1 MPIKKRLE
9 EKGLTASVLNEDN
22 VMKYVSTRGGDLS
35 VTSAFAIKQGLSPD
49 GGLFM
54 PETIPEVDLQFVKGL
69 TSLSYAER
77 AAKILSL
84 FLTDFSYEEIL
95 TDANA
100 AYSEEKFGAYPAPMK
115 DIGDGIGVLE
125 LWHGPTSAF
134 KDMALQIMPK
144 LFSRSIKKCDEERKA
159 IILVATSG
167 DTGKAALEGY
177 RDANDVAVKVFYP
190 TDGVSAMQKRQ
201 MQTQEGDNLSVSG
214 IYGNFD
220 DAQSVVKEIFASEEF
235 GRELD
240 KRGFFLSSANSINF
254 GRLAPQIV
262 YYFSAYAD
270 MCRGGTISL
279 GEKIDVTVPTGNFGN
294 IFAAFIAK
302 KMGLP
307 IDKLIC
313 ASNENDVLTEFFR
326 TGRYN
331 RIRPF
336 FATTSPSMDILI
348 SSNLE
353 RLLYVTLG
361 SDRCRELMDKL
372 SEVGEYTLSGE
383 ELALVRQSFLGYST
397 SEKEGAEVMRR
408 TFEEKKYLIDTH
420 TAVALFAAMRYMND
434 YKAENKMLVVSTATP
449 YKFAKDT
456 LSAVF
461 GVCADD
467 ESAVK
472 TLEELSGVEIPHPIK
487 TLFGK
492 ALIHTGIIS
501 KEEMWTDALKF
512 ADKINTPLA

>member
-1 MPIKKRLE
+1 
-9 EKGLTASVLNEDN
+9 
-22 VMKYVSTRGGDLS
+22 MKYISTRGGDFS
-35 VTSAFAIKQGLSPD
+35 VDSAFAIKQGLAPD
-49 GGLFM
+49 GGLYM
-54 PETIPEVDLQFVKGL
+54 PEELPKINLDFVREL
-69 TSLSYAER
+69 TSLSYPER
-77 AAKILSL
+77 AARILSL
-84 FLTDFSYEEIL
+84 FLTDFSYDEISA
-95 TDANA
+95 DARV
-100 AYSEEKFGAYPAPMK
+100 AYSEERFDGFPAPVN
-115 DIGDGIGVLE
+115 DIGNGINMLE

-144 LFSRSIKKCDEERKA
+144 LFSRAMKKCGEDRKA

-177 RDANDVAVKVFYP
+177 KNVDGVYVKVFYP

-220 DAQSVVKEIFASEEF
+220 DAQSAVKEIFSGEKYAEE
-235 GRELD
+235 LC

-270 MCRGGTISL
+270 MCQSGSIAM

-294 IFAAFIAK
+294 IFAGYIAK
-302 KMGLP
+302 MMGLP

-313 ASNENDVLTEFFR
+313 ASNENDVLTEFFT

-336 FATTSPSMDILI
+336 HATTSPSMDILI

-353 RLLYVTLG
+353 RLIYITLG
-361 SDRCRELMDKL
+361 ATRCRELMNDLAKI
-372 SEVGEYTLSGE
+372 GEYTLNEKEISIIRE
-383 ELALVRQSFLGYST
+383 HFLGYST
-397 SEKEGAEVMRR
+397 SQKEGADIMRQ
-408 TFEEKKYLIDTH
+408 TFKKKNYLIDTH
-420 TAVALFAAMRYMND
+420 TAVALSASLRYMND

-449 YKFAKDT
+449 YKFARDT
-456 LSAVF
+456 LSCVF
-461 GVCADD
+461 GKTADD

-472 TLEELSGVEIPHPIK
+472 VLHELSGVDIPIPIK
-487 TLFGK
+487 ALYGKPVLHTDIVEKEQMWQSTLEFVN
-492 ALIHTGIIS
+492 
-501 KEEMWTDALKF
+501 KF
-512 ADKINTPLA
+512 

>member
-1 MPIKKRLE
+1 
-9 EKGLTASVLNEDN
+9 
-22 VMKYVSTRGGDLS
+22 MKYISTRGGDIS
-35 VTSAFAIKQGLSPD
+35 ATSAFAIKQGLSPD

-54 PETIPEVDLQFVKGL
+54 PERIPEIDISFIKEL
-69 TSLSYAER
+69 TSLSYPER
-77 AAKILSL
+77 TARILSL
-84 FLTDFSYEEIL
+84 FLTDFTYEEIL
-95 TDANA
+95 EDAKA
-100 AYSEEKFGAYPAPMK
+100 AYSEEKFGAYPAPIT
-115 DIGDGIGVLE
+115 DIGGGISVLE

-134 KDMALQIMPK
+134 KDMALQIMPR
-144 LFSRSIKKCDEERKA
+144 LFSRSLEKCNERRKA

-177 RDANDVAVKVFYP
+177 RDAKNVAVKVFYP
-190 TDGVSAMQKRQ
+190 TDGVSVMQKRQ
-201 MQTQEGDNLSVSG
+201 MQTQEGNNLSVSG

-220 DAQSVVKEIFASEEF
+220 DAQSALKEIFEGEEF

-270 MCRGGTISL
+270 MCKRGSITI
-279 GEKIDVTVPTGNFGN
+279 GDKIDVTVPTGNFGN

-307 IDKLIC
+307 IDRLIC

-336 FATTSPSMDILI
+336 YATTSPSMDILI

-353 RLLYVTLG
+353 RLIYLTLG
-361 SDRCRELMDKL
+361 ADRCKKLMRAL
-372 SEVGEYTLSGE
+372 SEVGEYTLENE
-383 ELALVRQSFLGYST
+383 EISLIRESFLGYST
-397 SEKEGAEVMRR
+397 SGKEGADIMRR

-420 TAVALFAAMRYMND
+420 TAVALSAAMRYMND

-449 YKFAKDT
+449 YKFARDT

-461 GVCADD
+461 GVSADD
-467 ESAVK
+467 ESAVT
-472 TLEELSGVEIPHPIK
+472 TLEELSGVEIPYPIK
-487 TLFGK
+487 ALFGK
-492 ALIHTGIIS
+492 PLIHTDIIS
-501 KEEMWTDALKF
+501 KDEMWSRSLEF
-512 ADKINTPLA
+512 AETINIPLA

>member
-1 MPIKKRLE
+1 
-9 EKGLTASVLNEDN
+9 
-22 VMKYVSTRGGDLS
+22 MKYISTRGGDLS

-54 PETIPEVDLQFVKGL
+54 PERIPKIDLSFVEEL
-69 TSLSYAER
+69 TSLSYSER
-77 AAKILSL
+77 AARILSL
-84 FLTDFSYEEIL
+84 FLTDFTYEEIL
-95 TDANA
+95 TDAKA
-100 AYSEEKFGAYPAPMK
+100 AYSEEKFGAYPAPVT
-115 DIGDGIGVLE
+115 DIGGGISMLE

-134 KDMALQIMPK
+134 KDMALQIMPR
-144 LFSRSIKKCDEERKA
+144 LFSRALRKCNEERKA

-177 RDANDVAVKVFYP
+177 RDAENVAVKVFYP
-190 TDGVSAMQKRQ
+190 TDGVSVMQKRQ
-201 MQTQEGDNLSVSG
+201 MQTQEGYNLSVSG

-220 DAQSVVKEIFASEEF
+220 DAQGALKEIFSSEEF

-270 MCRGGTISL
+270 MCQSGSISL
-279 GEKIDVTVPTGNFGN
+279 GDKIDVTVPTGNFGN

-313 ASNENDVLTEFFR
+313 ASNENDVLTEFFK

-336 FATTSPSMDILI
+336 YATTSPSMDILI

-353 RLLYVTLG
+353 RLLYLMLG
-361 SDRCRELMDKL
+361 ADRCRELMREL
-372 SEVGEYTLSGE
+372 SVAGEYTLTE
-383 ELALVRQSFLGYST
+383 CELDLIRQSFLGYST
-397 SEKEGAEVMRR
+397 SGSEGAEIMRC

-420 TAVALFAAMRYMND
+420 TAVALSAAMRYMND

-467 ESAVK
+467 ESAVRA
-472 TLEELSGVEIPHPIK
+472 LEELSGVEIPSPIK

-492 ALIHTGIIS
+492 PLIHTGIIS
-501 KEEMWTDALKF
+501 KDEMWESALEF
-512 ADKINTPLA
+512 AEKINTPLA

>member
-1 MPIKKRLE
+1 
-9 EKGLTASVLNEDN
+9 
-22 VMKYVSTRGGDLS
+22 MKYISTRGGDIS

-49 GGLFM
+49 KGLFM
-54 PETIPEVDLQFVKGL
+54 PETIPSVDLSFIGKL
-69 TSLSYAER
+69 SSLSYEER

-84 FLTDFSYEEIL
+84 FLDDFSYEELIA
-95 TDANA
+95 DAAA
-100 AYSEEKFGAYPAPMK
+100 AYSKEKFGSSPAPVR
-115 DIGDGIGVLE
+115 DIGDNISILE

-144 LFSRSIKKCDEERKA
+144 LFARSIKKCGEGRRA

-177 RDANDVAVKVFYP
+177 RDAEGVAVKVFYP

-201 MQTQEGDNLSVSG
+201 MQTQEGHNLSVSG

-220 DAQSVVKEIFASEEF
+220 DAQSALKEIFASEEF

-270 MCRGGTISL
+270 MCKCGSISL

-294 IFAAFIAK
+294 IFAAFLAK
-302 KMGLP
+302 EMGLP

-331 RIRPF
+331 RLRPF
-336 FATTSPSMDILI
+336 YQTTSPSMDILI

-353 RLLYVTLG
+353 RLIYLTLG
-361 SDRCRELMDKL
+361 AERCRHLMNDL
-372 SEVGEYTLSGE
+372 SEVGEYTLTEE
-383 ELALVRQSFLGYST
+383 ELMAVRRSFLGYST
-397 SEKEGAEVMRR
+397 SEKEGAEIMRR
-408 TFEEKKYLIDTH
+408 TFEDKKYLIDTH
-420 TAVALFAAMRYMND
+420 TAVALSAAMRYMND

-449 YKFAKDT
+449 YKFARDT

-461 GVCADD
+461 GETADD
-467 ESAVK
+467 IEAVNR
-472 TLEELSGVEIPHPIK
+472 LNELSGVEIPYPIK
-487 TLFGK
+487 ALYGK
-492 ALIHTGIIS
+492 PLIHKGVIS
-501 KEEMWTDALKF
+501 KEEMWQSALELTGR
-512 ADKINTPLA
+512 INTP

>member
-1 MPIKKRLE
+1 
-9 EKGLTASVLNEDN
+9 
-22 VMKYVSTRGGDLS
+22 MKYISTRGGDLS

-49 GGLFM
+49 KGLFM
-54 PETIPEVDLQFVKGL
+54 PEKIPTVGLSFIEVLA
-69 TSLSYAER
+69 SLSYEER

-84 FLTDFSYEEIL
+84 FLEDFSYEELIA
-95 TDANA
+95 DARS
-100 AYSEEKFGAYPAPMK
+100 AYSAEKFGPYPAPVR
-115 DIGDGIGVLE
+115 DIGDNISILE

-144 LFSRSIKKCDEERKA
+144 LFARSLKKCGEGRRA

-177 RDANDVAVKVFYP
+177 RDADGVAVKVFYP

-201 MQTQEGDNLSVSG
+201 MQTQEGNNLSVSG

-220 DAQSVVKEIFASEEF
+220 DAQSALKEIFASDEF

-270 MCRGGTISL
+270 MYKNGTIAL
-279 GEKIDVTVPTGNFGN
+279 GEKINVTVPTGNFGN

-302 KMGLP
+302 EMGLP

-313 ASNENDVLTEFFR
+313 ASNENDVLTEFFN

-331 RIRPF
+331 RLRPF
-336 FATTSPSMDILI
+336 YQTTSPSMDILI

-353 RLLYVTLG
+353 RLLYLTLG
-361 SDRCRELMDKL
+361 ADRCRQLMNEL
-372 SEVGEYTLSGE
+372 SEVGEYTLTE
-383 ELALVRQSFLGYST
+383 DELMAVRESFLGYST
-397 SEKEGAEVMRR
+397 RENEVARIIKC

-420 TAVALFAAMRYMND
+420 TAVALSAAMRYMND

-449 YKFAKDT
+449 YKFARDT
-456 LSAVF
+456 LKAVF
-461 GVCADD
+461 GEDADD
-467 ESAVK
+467 IEAVTK
-472 TLEELSGVEIPHPIK
+472 LNQLSGVEIPYPIRA
-487 TLFGK
+487 LYGK
-492 ALIHTGIIS
+492 PLIHKGVIS
-501 KEEMWTDALKF
+501 KDEMWQSALEL
-512 ADKINTPLA
+512 AEKINTP

>member
-1 MPIKKRLE
+1 MRYI
-9 EKGLTASVLNEDN
+9 
-22 VMKYVSTRGGDLS
+22 STRGGDLP
-35 VTSAFAIKQGLSPD
+35 VNAAFAIKQGLAHD

-54 PETIPEVDLQFVKGL
+54 PDELPKIDIDFIKNLA
-69 TSLSYAER
+69 SLSYAER
-77 AAKILSL
+77 AARILSL
-84 FLTDFSYEEIL
+84 FLEDYSYEEIFAWAD
-95 TDANA
+95 T
-100 AYSEEKFGAYPAPMK
+100 AYSREKFDGFPAPVK
-115 DIGDGIGVLE
+115 NIGDGVHILE

-144 LFSRSIKKCDEERKA
+144 LFSGAMKKCGEDRRA

-177 RDANDVAVKVFYP
+177 KNVDGVAVKVFYP

-201 MQTQEGDNLSVSG
+201 MQTQEGDNLSVAG

-220 DAQSVVKEIFASEEF
+220 DAQSAVKEIFSSDYCAK
-235 GRELD
+235 ELNS
-240 KRGFFLSSANSINF
+240 KGFFLSSANSINF

-270 MCRGGTISL
+270 MCQSGSIAF

-294 IFAAFIAK
+294 IFAAYIAK
-302 KMGLP
+302 MMGLP
-307 IDKLIC
+307 IARLIC
-313 ASNENDVLTEFFR
+313 ASNENDVLTEFFT

-336 FATTSPSMDILI
+336 HATTSPSMDILI

-353 RLLYVTLG
+353 RLLFATFG
-361 SDRCRELMDKL
+361 ADRCKALMSDL
-372 SEVGEYTLSGE
+372 ASNGEYTLTAE
-383 ELALVRQSFLGYST
+383 EISKIREHFLGYST
-397 SEKEGAEVMRR
+397 NQIEGAEIMRK

-420 TAVALFAAMRYMND
+420 TAVALSAAMRYMND

-456 LSAVF
+456 LSCVF
-461 GVCADD
+461 GDMADD
-467 ESAVK
+467 ESAVNK
-472 TLEELSGVEIPHPIK
+472 LYELSGVEIPSPIK
-487 TLFGK
+487 ALFGK
-492 ALIHTGIIS
+492 PILHADVID
-501 KEEMWTDALKF
+501 KEQMWQGTLDFL
-512 ADKINTPLA
+512 DKI

>member
-1 MPIKKRLE
+1 
-9 EKGLTASVLNEDN
+9 
-22 VMKYVSTRGGDLS
+22 MKYISTRGGDIS
-35 VTSAFAIKQGLSPD
+35 ASSAFAIKQGLSPD

-54 PETIPEVDLQFVKGL
+54 PEGIPKIDINFIKRL

-77 AAKILSL
+77 AAEILSM
-84 FLTDFSYEEIL
+84 FLTDFSYDEIL
-95 TDANA
+95 CHAKS
-100 AYSEEKFGAYPAPMK
+100 AYSNEKFGEAPAPVYNL
-115 DIGDGIGVLE
+115 GDGISILE
-125 LWHGPTSAF
+125 LWHGPTSTF

-144 LFSRSIKKCDEERKA
+144 LFSESIKKCGENRKA

-177 RDANDVAVKVFYP
+177 RDADNVAVKVFYP
-190 TDGVSAMQKRQ
+190 TDGVSVMQKRQ

-220 DAQSVVKEIFASEEF
+220 DAQSVVKEIFSSEDF
-235 GRELD
+235 KRELD
-240 KRGFFLSSANSINF
+240 SRGFFLSSANSINF

-270 MCRGGTISL
+270 MCQCGSISL
-279 GEKIDVTVPTGNFGN
+279 GDKIDVTVPTGNFGN

-313 ASNENDVLTEFFR
+313 ASNENDVLTEFFK

-331 RIRPF
+331 RVRPF
-336 FATTSPSMDILI
+336 YATTSPSMDILI

-353 RLLYVTLG
+353 RLIYLTLG
-361 SDRCRELMDKL
+361 AERCKELMKEL
-372 SEVGEYTLSGE
+372 SEAGEYTLNSI
-383 ELALVRQSFLGYST
+383 ELDMIRDSFFGYST
-397 SEKEGAEVMRR
+397 SGIEGADIMRK
-408 TFEEKKYLIDTH
+408 TFNEKKYLIDTH
-420 TAVALFAAMRYMND
+420 TAVALSAAIRYMND

-461 GVCADD
+461 DVSSDD
-467 ESAVK
+467 ESAVQM
-472 TLEELSGVEIPHPIK
+472 LEELSGVNIPSPIK
-487 TLFGK
+487 ALFGK
-492 ALIHTGIIS
+492 PILHTDIIT
-501 KEEMWTDALKF
+501 KDEMWSSALSF
-512 ADKINTPLA
+512 ADRINTHEA

>member
-1 MPIKKRLE
+1 
-9 EKGLTASVLNEDN
+9 
-22 VMKYVSTRGGDLS
+22 MKYTSTRGGG
-35 VTSAFAIKQGLSPD
+35 SAVESAAAIKQGLAPD
-49 GGLFM
+49 KGLYM
-54 PETIPEVDLQFVKGL
+54 PLTIPKVDLDFTEEL

-84 FLTDFSYEEIL
+84 FLTDFSYSELLCSAER
-95 TDANA
+95 
-100 AYSEEKFGAYPAPMK
+100 AYSERKFDSFPAPIK
-115 DIGDGIGVLE
+115 DIGNGICVLE

-134 KDMALQIMPK
+134 KDMALQIMPM
-144 LFSRSIKKCDEERKA
+144 LFSESIKKCNEDRRA

-177 RDANDVAVKVFYP
+177 KDADGVYVKVFYP
-190 TDGVSAMQKRQ
+190 TDGVSNMQKHQ
-201 MQTQEGDNLSVSG
+201 MQTQEGKNLSVCG

-220 DAQSVVKEIFASEEF
+220 DAQGVVKEIFASEEF
-235 GRELD
+235 AEELN

-270 MCRGGTISL
+270 MCKNGIISL

-307 IDKLIC
+307 IDRLVC
-313 ASNENDVLTEFFR
+313 ASNENDVLTEFLT

-331 RIRPF
+331 SRRPF
-336 FATTSPSMDILI
+336 HATISPSMDILI

-353 RLLYVTLG
+353 RLIYTALG
-361 SDRCRELMDKL
+361 AKRCKELMESLAAK
-372 SEVGEYTLSGE
+372 GEYTISE
-383 ELALVRQSFLGYST
+383 KELELIQESFIGYST
-397 SEKEGAEVMRR
+397 NQAKCAETMKK
-408 TFEEKKYLIDTH
+408 TYEENKYLIDTH
-420 TAVALFAAMRYMND
+420 TAVALSAASQYMND

-456 LSAVF
+456 LRAVF
-461 GVCADD
+461 DKEADD
-467 ESAVK
+467 EAAVEALSK
-472 TLEELSGVEIPHPIK
+472 LSGVDIPAPIK
-487 TLFGK
+487 
-492 ALIHTGIIS
+492 ALANKPILHSDVIKKDDMRS
-501 KEEMWTDALKF
+501 AALEF
-512 ADKINTPLA
+512 ADRINTP

>member
-1 MPIKKRLE
+1 
-9 EKGLTASVLNEDN
+9 
-22 VMKYVSTRGGDLS
+22 MKYISTRGGDIS

-49 GGLFM
+49 KGLFM
-54 PETIPEVDLQFVKGL
+54 PEKIPSVDLSFIGKL
-69 TSLSYAER
+69 SSLSYEER

-84 FLTDFSYEEIL
+84 FLDDFSYEELIA
-95 TDANA
+95 DAA
-100 AYSEEKFGAYPAPMK
+100 SAYSKEKFGSSPAPVR
-115 DIGDGIGVLE
+115 DIGDNISILE

-134 KDMALQIMPK
+134 KDMALQIMPR
-144 LFSRSIKKCDEERKA
+144 LFSRSIKKCGEGRKA

-177 RDANDVAVKVFYP
+177 RDAEGVAVKVFYP

-220 DAQSVVKEIFASEEF
+220 DAQNAVKEIFSGEKYAD
-235 GRELD
+235 ELC

-270 MCRGGTISL
+270 MCQSGSIAM

-294 IFAAFIAK
+294 IFAAYIAK
-302 KMGLP
+302 LMGLP

-313 ASNENDVLTEFFR
+313 ASNENDVLTEFFT

-336 FATTSPSMDILI
+336 HATTSPSMDILI

-353 RLLYVTLG
+353 RLIYITLG
-361 SDRCRELMDKL
+361 ATRCRELMNDLAKI
-372 SEVGEYTLSGE
+372 GEYTLTDK
-383 ELALVRQSFLGYST
+383 ELAFIREHFLGYST
-397 SEKEGAEVMRR
+397 NQKEGADIMRQ
-408 TFEEKKYLIDTH
+408 TFKEKNHLIDTH
-420 TAVALFAAMRYMND
+420 TAVALSAALRYMND

-449 YKFAKDT
+449 YKFARDT
-456 LSAVF
+456 LSCVF
-461 GVCADD
+461 GETADD

-472 TLEELSGVEIPHPIK
+472 VLHELSGVDIPMPIK
-487 TLFGK
+487 ALYGKPVLHTDIVEKEQMWQSTLEFVN
-492 ALIHTGIIS
+492 
-501 KEEMWTDALKF
+501 KF
-512 ADKINTPLA
+512 